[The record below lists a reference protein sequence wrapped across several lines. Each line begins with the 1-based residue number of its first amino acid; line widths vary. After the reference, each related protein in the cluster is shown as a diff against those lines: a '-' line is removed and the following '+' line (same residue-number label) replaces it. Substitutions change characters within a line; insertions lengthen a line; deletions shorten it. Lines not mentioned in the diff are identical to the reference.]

1 MKRNVISAVA
11 MALTLS
17 MLTPYPLS
25 AIAGEIESKAIVS
38 EVRSSENNS
47 IEYELKFEDL
57 PMSGYVAVKVELEI
71 DTAKIRKVTGTNRVL
86 NSGVTELSTTFIPS
100 DELKG
105 LSGWEFVTVASGERS
120 VILMGYA
127 KGSSGSQINSSTLD
141 VGKFRFSR
149 LSSEVDTSNAV
160 RVRDVRFYKDTELAI
175 DAEDFITPR
184 NIEMPS
190 ITVSMQGRLEVEVEV
205 DVPARRSGFIY
216 SLPFRVDV
224 VPSTE
229 FIKDINDLYM
239 QTKDDESTLKDIG
252 ESSFRESILI
262 MNKTGIIAG
271 YPNGNF
277 MPEQQISRAELATL
291 LVRTFAIT
299 GNTEMVADDYA
310 RHWAREHISI
320 LRDLSVMNGYPDGTF
335 QPDASISR
343 AEAVTLVK
351 GLLNIDEEI
360 SLTNE
365 FEDTQTSWA
374 NENISYMTNKEL
386 IGGRTNTTFEP
397 NSPMTRAEAADLL
410 LRTLRLHVDTQL
422 Y

>member
-57 PMSGYVAVKVELEI
+57 PMSGYVAIKVELEI

-160 RVRDVRFYKDTELAI
+160 RVRDVRFYKDTELAV
-175 DAEDFITPR
+175 DAEDFITSR

-229 FIKDINDLYM
+229 FIKDINELYV
-239 QTKDDESTLKDIG
+239 QTKDDESTLKDID

-277 MPEQQISRAELATL
+277 MPEQQVSRAELATL

-299 GNTEMVADDYA
+299 GNTEIVADDYA

-410 LRTLRLHVDTQL
+410 LRTLKLHVDTQL
-422 Y
+422 D